1 MTDEQ
6 LLFETAD
13 AERNGEVSQHNKYM
27 ALLISRY
34 MPLIKAKAS
43 AFKNNQVEAEDLIS
57 EGFLG
62 LLSAIRSYDPKK
74 GTFSAFASAC
84 ISNKMKTAVAKS
96 SANPLPAL
104 SLDDSNIE
112 EISDGNPGTEDLII
126 LKEQNSEMMKQVEQL
141 LSERE
146 REVFY
151 LYLSAYSYNQIAEK
165 LGITAKAVDNAITRA
180 KSKLRDCFKET
191 EQTEQ

>member
-6 LLFETAD
+6 LLLKAAD
-13 AERNGEVSQHNKYM
+13 TDKTGVASQHNKYT

-43 AFKNNQVEAEDLIS
+43 AFKNSQVETDDLIS

-62 LLSAIRSYDPKK
+62 LLSAIRSYDPEK
-74 GTFSAFASAC
+74 GTFAAFASTC
-84 ISNKMKTAVAKS
+84 IANKMKTAVAKG

-112 EISDGNPGTEDLII
+112 DISDGNPGTEDLII

-180 KSKLRDCFKET
+180 KSKLRDYFKET
-191 EQTEQ
+191 EQ

>member
-6 LLFETAD
+6 LLLEAAD
-13 AERNGEVSQHNKYM
+13 AERHGAAYQHNKYT
-27 ALLISRY
+27 AQLISKY

-43 AFKNNQVEAEDLIS
+43 AFKNSQVEADDLIS

-62 LLSAIRSYDPKK
+62 LLSAIRSYDQKK

-84 ISNKMKTAVAKS
+84 IANKMKTAVAKS
-96 SANPLPAL
+96 SANPLPAV

-126 LKEQNSEMMKQVEQL
+126 LKEQNTEMMKQVEQL

-151 LYLSAYSYNQIAEK
+151 LYLSAYSYSQIAEK

-180 KSKLRDCFKET
+180 KSKLRDYFKET
-191 EQTEQ
+191 EQ

>member
-6 LLFETAD
+6 LLLKAADTDKTGTA
-13 AERNGEVSQHNKYM
+13 AQHNKYT

-43 AFKNNQVEAEDLIS
+43 SFKNSHVETDDLVS

-62 LLSAIRSYDPKK
+62 LLGAIRSYDPEK
-74 GTFSAFASAC
+74 GAFAAFASIC
-84 ISNKMKTAVAKS
+84 ISNKMKTAVAKG
-96 SANPLPAL
+96 SANPIPAL

-146 REVFY
+146 REAFY

-165 LGITAKAVDNAITRA
+165 LGITSKAVDNAITRA
-180 KSKLRDCFKET
+180 KSKLRDYFKEA
-191 EQTEQ
+191 EQQ

>member
-6 LLFETAD
+6 LLLEAYNAEKKGD
-13 AERNGEVSQHNKYM
+13 ASQHNKYT
-27 ALLISRY
+27 AQLISRY
-34 MPLIKAKAS
+34 MPFIKAKAS
-43 AFKNNQVEAEDLIS
+43 AFKNSQVEADDLVS

-62 LLSAIRSYDPKK
+62 LLSAVRSYDSKK
-74 GTFSAFASAC
+74 GTFAAFASTC
-84 ISNKMKTAVAKS
+84 IANKMKSAVAKS
-96 SANPLPAL
+96 SVNPLPAL
-104 SLDDSNIE
+104 SLDDSSIE

-126 LKEQNSEMMKQVEQL
+126 LKEQNSEMLKQVEQL

-180 KSKLRDCFKET
+180 KSKLRDYFKET
-191 EQTEQ
+191 EQ

>member
-6 LLFETAD
+6 LLHEAAD
-13 AERNGEVSQHNKYM
+13 AEKNGAVSQHNKYT

-43 AFKNNQVEAEDLIS
+43 AFKSSQVETDDLIS

-62 LLSAIRSYDPKK
+62 LLSAIRSYDSKK
-74 GTFSAFASAC
+74 GTFSAFASTC
-84 ISNKMKTAVAKS
+84 IANKMKTAVAKG

-165 LGITAKAVDNAITRA
+165 LDITAKAVDNAITRA
-180 KSKLRDCFKET
+180 KSKLRDYFKET
-191 EQTEQ
+191 EQQ

>member
-6 LLFETAD
+6 LLHKAAD
-13 AERNGEVSQHNKYM
+13 AEKNGDASRHNKYT
-27 ALLISRY
+27 AQLIARY
-34 MPLIKAKAS
+34 MPMIKAKAS
-43 AFKNNQVEAEDLIS
+43 AFKNSQVETDDLIS

-62 LLSAIRSYDPKK
+62 LLGAVRSYNPEK
-74 GTFSAFASAC
+74 GTFAAFASTC
-84 ISNKMKTAVAKS
+84 IINKMKTAVAKG

-104 SLDDSNIE
+104 SLDDSTIE

-126 LKEQNSEMMKQVEQL
+126 LKEQNSEMMKRVEQL

-180 KSKLRDCFKET
+180 KSKLRDYFKET
-191 EQTEQ
+191 EQAEQ

>member
-6 LLFETAD
+6 LLLEAND
-13 AERNGEVSQHNKYM
+13 AEKKGAASQHNKYT

-43 AFKNNQVEAEDLIS
+43 ALKNSQVEADDLIS

-74 GTFSAFASAC
+74 GTFMTFASTC
-84 ISNKMKTAVAKS
+84 ITNKMKTAVVKG

-104 SLDDSNIE
+104 SLDDSNVE

-151 LYLSAYSYNQIAEK
+151 LYLSAYSYSQIAEK

-180 KSKLRDCFKET
+180 KSKLRDYFKET
-191 EQTEQ
+191 EH